1 MKILARIFSFILRHE
16 NWCFLILFVLFVGL
30 VDSNSLWERHFV
42 WESTANL
49 KQEIHEYQKKFEA
62 DSIKLAEL
70 KNNPYRLEQVA
81 RERYYMT
88 RPQEDLFII
97 QEGEEAEDGL
107 TY

>member
-16 NWCFLILFVLFVGL
+16 NWCFIILFLLFVGM

-42 WESTANL
+42 WENTASL
-49 KQEIHEYQKKFEA
+49 KQEIRQYQEKFEA

-81 RERYYMT
+81 RERYYMS
-88 RPQEDLFII
+88 RPNEDLFII
-97 QEGEEAEDGL
+97 QEGEDAEDGL

>member
-49 KQEIHEYQKKFEA
+49 KQDIHEYQKKFEA
-62 DSIKLAEL
+62 DSIKLAKL